1 MKTLQYSQP
10 ANKWTEA
17 LPLGNGR
24 IGAMHFGGIETE
36 RFQLNED
43 TLWSGNPLELEENN
57 KVKELEK
64 VRNLL
69 EQEAYEEASKE
80 AENLFG
86 PFTNSYMPL
95 GNLLIH
101 HFHGDKATYYKRT
114 LDIENAVSTVR
125 YKINDVE
132 FERKAFISE
141 PHQVLAIQISSSE
154 KETINIRASLD
165 SPHLSETMVKDE
177 EFILQGVLPEQ
188 NDPDYHFG
196 SIQPL
201 VYGDYESTETIHFE
215 GRLGV
220 KMEVGQIVSTSN
232 GLNVLNASKVEL
244 YFSIRTSFNGF
255 DQKPGTDFE
264 ELANEN
270 KKILTKTMDIS
281 FEELY
286 ETHVKDYQ
294 ELFNRVDLTLQKSEK
309 YDETLDTDLKI
320 TEEGPENLKLIEL
333 LFHYGRYL
341 LISSSRPGTQ
351 AATLQGIWNEE
362 TRAPWSS
369 NYTLNINTE
378 MNYWPAEVTN
388 LSECHLPLMDF
399 IKELSINGEKMVE
412 KRYGMKGWTAHH
424 NTDIW
429 RHTEPVSGD
438 PVFALWPFS
447 GPWLTRHLWEHYL
460 YTCDTNFLSEEA
472 FPIIKGS
479 VEFCLDW
486 LIEDDNGYLIT
497 SPSTSP
503 EHKFIYDG
511 KVASVT
517 KGATMDLEIIRD
529 LFEYFLKAAD
539 LLDYNDPIVSE
550 VETSLEKLYPLQVGR
565 NGQLQEWFAD
575 FKDTQKQ
582 HRHVSH
588 LYGLYPGYRFGNK
601 EYEDAVEQ
609 TLNIRGDVGTGWSL
623 GWKMSLWA
631 RLKDGER
638 ILSLIRQLFNIT
650 EDDPTNFEKGGLYPN
665 LLGAH
670 PPFQIDGN
678 FSFTAGV
685 AEMLLQSHK
694 GYIEL
699 IPALPSEWIKGS
711 VKGLKARGGFEL
723 DFSWDMRKIKTIQVK
738 STIDKIFK
746 LSTDSEYQ
754 IINDSENKTFKPTN
768 GFIEINMKE
777 NESLLLERK
786 SNKLINGGT
795 SIGY

>member
-10 ANKWTEA
+10 ASKWTEA

-43 TLWSGNPLELEENN
+43 TLWSGHPVELEENN
-57 KVKELEK
+57 KVKKLEK
-64 VRNLL
+64 VRELID
-69 EQEAYEEASKE
+69 EGEYDAASKE
-80 AENLFG
+80 AESLLG
-86 PFTNSYMPL
+86 PFTESYMPL

-101 HFHGDKATYYKRT
+101 HFHGDKAQNYKRT
-114 LDIENAVSTVR
+114 LDIENALSTVK

-132 FERKAFISE
+132 FKRRAFVSQ
-141 PHQVLAIQISSSE
+141 PHQVLVVQLSSSQ
-154 KETINIRASLD
+154 KEMINIRLSLD
-165 SPHLSETMVKDE
+165 SPLLSEAMVKDD

-188 NDPDYHFG
+188 NDPDYHFE

-201 VYGDYESTETIHFE
+201 VYGDYESTKTIHFE
-215 GRLGV
+215 GRLGL
-220 KMEVGQIVSTSN
+220 KTEDGEVISTSN
-232 GLNVLNASKVEL
+232 GINILNASKVEL
-244 YFSIRTSFNGF
+244 YFSVSTSFNGF
-255 DQKPGTDFE
+255 DQMPGTDFE
-264 ELANEN
+264 ALAKEN
-270 KKILTKTMDIS
+270 KNILKAAKDMA
-281 FEELY
+281 FEQLY
-286 ETHVKDYQ
+286 KAHVSDYQ
-294 ELFNRVDLTLQKSEK
+294 ELFNRVDLNLEGSEIF
-309 YDETLDTDLKI
+309 DETLDTDLKI
-320 TEEGPENLKLIEL
+320 TEEGPKNLKLIEL

-341 LISSSRPGTQ
+341 LITSSRSGTQ

-399 IKELSINGEKMVE
+399 IKELSINGRKMVE
-412 KRYGMKGWTAHH
+412 KRYEMNGWTAHH

-429 RHTEPVSGD
+429 RHTEPVGGD
-438 PVFALWPFS
+438 PIWALWPMS

-460 YTCDTNFLSEEA
+460 YNLDEKYLSEEA
-472 FPIIKGS
+472 FPIILGS

-503 EHKFIYDG
+503 EHKFIHNG
-511 KVASVT
+511 KLASVT
-517 KGATMDLEIIRD
+517 QGATMDLEIIRD
-529 LFEYFLKAAD
+529 LFEYFLKASD
-539 LLDYNDPIVSE
+539 IIDYNDPIVSK
-550 VETSLEKLYPLQVGR
+550 VEKALGKLHPLQVGS
-565 NGQLQEWFAD
+565 NGQLQEWLD
-575 FKDTQKQ
+575 DLEDNERQ

-588 LYGLYPGYRFGNK
+588 LYGLYPGCRFGNK
-601 EYEDAVEQ
+601 EYEEAVEQ
-609 TLNIRGDVGTGWSL
+609 TLNIRGDIGTGWSL

-631 RLKDGER
+631 RLHDGER
-638 ILSLIRQLFNIT
+638 ILSLIQQLFNIT

-678 FSFTAGV
+678 FSFTAGI

-699 IPALPSEWIKGS
+699 IPALPSEWVKGS
-711 VKGLKARGGFEL
+711 IKGLKARGGFEV
-723 DFSWDMRKIKTIQVK
+723 DFSWAMRQVENIRVK
-738 STIDKIFK
+738 SKVTNTFK
-746 LSTDSEYQ
+746 LKTESEYR
-754 IINDSENKTFKPTN
+754 IVSDEENNVVKPTD
-768 GFIEINMKE
+768 GVIELNMKE
-777 NESLLLERK
+777 NECLVLEK
-786 SNKLINGGT
+786 VKKNITGGF
-795 SIGY
+795 